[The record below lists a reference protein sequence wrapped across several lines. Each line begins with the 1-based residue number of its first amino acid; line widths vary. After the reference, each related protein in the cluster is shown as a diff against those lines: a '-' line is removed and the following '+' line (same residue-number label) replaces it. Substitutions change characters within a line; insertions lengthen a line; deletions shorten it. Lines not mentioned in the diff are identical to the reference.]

1 MSLKA
6 VSGAPRA
13 ILGAFVLTAMFG
25 LTTVIQDANAA
36 VSSSAAS
43 ATRTVATAQVNN
55 FTSPEWNKGTW
66 RKSAG
71 FSIPATTANKAAF
84 KKGAQVKLA
93 NGEVRSVKVVY
104 FSGAHMSVMLS
115 GATLNAAATGYPKT
129 VSALGSDTGAPAI
142 AAPQPAPST
151 STSSHSSAINNYT
164 NSDWQNGVWRKSA
177 GYSIPLT
184 TTNRSVFKPGASVKL
199 ANGETRA
206 ITAVYISGN
215 NMSVMLSGGKLSSS
229 LGHPNKL
236 FAATSKPS
244 TPAAPAPVAPSQP
257 SKPVATP
264 PSNSSSPSLTTALN
278 SFNGGDFVNGVYT
291 TSKFVGISVKATAQN
306 KAAFH
311 KGAKVR
317 FADGQVRTIN
327 LIYYSGG
334 NMTVMMDGG
343 AINGKAVG
351 YPRTVSVSSTG
362 FSQASPGT
370 GITAPATNNPPPA
383 NPINLVGI
391 NLAGAEFGADVA
403 LPGTYL
409 KHYIYPGEADF
420 KRYAERNLKLVRLP
434 FRWERIQP
442 RLNGELNSAELAR
455 MMATLNY
462 AKKYNMQVV
471 LDMHNY
477 YRYYGKMIG
486 SNEVPV
492 SAFAD
497 AWRRIAQ
504 KVANHPAVYGYGLM
518 NEPHTTNGKWPTAAL
533 AAAKSIRAVDSK
545 RWVVIAGDRWSSAF
559 HWPSYN
565 TQLVNDPWMRDSKNN
580 LVFEAHLYFDKDY
593 SGYYTNRKEVYD
605 PMIGVNRAKPF
616 VEWLRK
622 NKLRGFI
629 GEHGAPDFSPS
640 AIVATDNLLKYLNQ
654 HCIPSTYWAAGPWWG
669 DYALSLDVKSGKPRP
684 QLPVLQKHA
693 ANKSCGT
700 IGPLL

>member
-13 ILGAFVLTAMFG
+13 VLGAFMLTAMFG

-36 VSSSAAS
+36 ASSSAAS
-43 ATRTVATAQVNN
+43 ATRAVATAQVNN

-93 NGEVRSVKVVY
+93 NGEIRSVKVVY

-115 GATLNAAATGYPKT
+115 GTTLNAAATGYPKT
-129 VSALGSDTGAPAI
+129 VSALGSDAGSSAI

-151 STSSHSSAINNYT
+151 GTSSHSSAINNYT

-257 SKPVATP
+257 SKPVVTQ
-264 PSNSSSPSLTTALN
+264 PSNNSSSSLTTALN
-278 SFNGGDFVNGVYT
+278 SFNGGDFVNGVYN
-291 TSKFVGISVKATAQN
+291 TSKFVGISVKETAQN

-362 FSQASPGT
+362 FNQASPGT
-370 GITAPATNNPPPA
+370 GSTAPTTNTPPA

-455 MMATLNY
+455 MMATLDY
-462 AKKYNMQVV
+462 AKKYNMQVI

-477 YRYYGKMIG
+477 YRYHGKMIG
-486 SNEVPV
+486 SKEVPIT
-492 SAFAD
+492 AFAD

-518 NEPHTTNGKWPTAAL
+518 NEPHTTNGKWPAAAL
-533 AAAKSIRAVDSK
+533 AAAKSIRTIDST

-565 TQLVNDPWMRDSKNN
+565 TQLVSDPWMRDSKNN

-605 PMIGVNRAKPF
+605 PMIGVVRAKPF
-616 VEWLRK
+616 VEWLSK

-700 IGPLL
+700 IGPLQ